1 MFIKHHRCSGYYD
14 KNKCKKKIRHGPLM
28 KSDWIPT
35 MCVINI
41 WTHRLYSLLV
51 FSLSFNNTILKL
63 ESLSTTI
70 EYLVFVGD
78 CTNFLTL
85 KSFHL

>member
-14 KNKCKKKIRHGPLM
+14 KNKCKKKIRHGHLM

-41 WTHRLYSLLV
+41 WTHRLYFSALLAV
-51 FSLSFNNTILKL
+51 RCRYMTGFEPKKQNL
-63 ESLSTTI
+63 
-70 EYLVFVGD
+70 
-78 CTNFLTL
+78 
-85 KSFHL
+85 